1 MRKKM
6 HLAATLVALILAI
19 ASCDV
24 HEWPTPGGSAPAILL
39 LEFDTGM
46 VKVEHPYLAKST
58 SERTYYQV
66 RHSVRV
72 FTVNEKGE
80 STGEATTG
88 IVVTAPW
95 TGKPDQEIP
104 LQLPAGKSKIT
115 VWTDVVPVGTRGDH
129 HYNTTDFSAITLNT
143 PHAGNTDTRDAF
155 RGVVET
161 SVTTSIAEDTAR
173 EIVVPMQRP
182 LAKFT
187 FISTDIKEFVDKEY
201 LAAKAKAEAK
211 ARAKAVEA
219 GTASDSLLLE
229 DDPSKVSKIDIND
242 YRVVFRYAGF
252 MPHVFDIFR
261 DKPVDSREPGTVS
274 FESRVTPVNEREAAI
289 GFDHVLVNGKES
301 SVLVIIELYNKE
313 AELLSVSNPVTVPVK
328 RGQHTIIR
336 GKFLTTESSGGVSI
350 NPGFEDEFI
359 VPVY

>member
-6 HLAATLVALILAI
+6 FLVATLVALILAI

-24 HEWPTPGGSAPAILL
+24 HEWPTPGETAPAILQ

-46 VKVEHPYLAKST
+46 VKVEHPYLAKSS

-72 FTVNEKGE
+72 FPLNEKGE
-80 STGEATTG
+80 ITGEATTG

-104 LQLPAGKSKIT
+104 VQLPEGKSKIT
-115 VWTDVVPVGTRGDH
+115 VWTDIVPVGTRGDH
-129 HYNTTDFSAITLNT
+129 HYNTADFSTITLNT

-155 RGVVET
+155 RGVVVT
-161 SVTTSIAEDTAR
+161 SVTPSIAEDSAR
-173 EIVVPMQRP
+173 GLVVTMQRP
-182 LAKFT
+182 LAKFS

-201 LAAKAKAEAK
+201 LAAKAKA
-211 ARAKAVEA
+211 VET
-219 GTASDSLLLE
+219 GTTSDSLQLE
-229 DDPSKVSKIDIND
+229 EDPSKVSKIDISD

-261 DKPVDSREPGTVS
+261 DKPVDSRDPGTVS
-274 FESRVTPVNEREAAI
+274 FESRVSPIDEREAAI

-301 SVLVIIELYNKE
+301 SVLVILELYNKE
-313 AELLSVSNPVTVPVK
+313 GELLSASNPVTVPVK